1 MEQREQSNACINS
14 AESRKN
20 KSEAQMRHSGIE
32 WIGEIPKEWKV
43 TLSKRLFTIVAGA
56 TPKTDNVEMWD
67 GDITWITPA
76 DYKTEDKY
84 VMSGRRNLS
93 EKGKKSC
100 ATYLLPC
107 NTIVFSKRAPIGLV
121 AITAKELCTNQGCLG
136 CIPNGQLI
144 VLFYYYAMSAFTEQF
159 ELLGTGTTFKE
170 ISATKFANFPLP
182 FPPLSEQQKIANYLD
197 KVCGEVDEMIAL
209 QEQMIEELKAYK
221 QSVITEAVTKGLN
234 PDVPMKDSGIDWI
247 GEVPEHWKQSKTL
260 YVLSMPIT
268 DGPHT
273 TPDLFDE
280 GIPFISADAVSD
292 GYINF
297 ENKRGYIS
305 ESFYEECCKKYI
317 PQIDD
322 IYMIKSGASTGR
334 TAIVETDEIF
344 TIWSPL
350 AVFRANKRIME
361 PRYLL
366 YVLRSEGYQKQVEN
380 NWSFGTQQNIGMR
393 TLEKLIICYP
403 PLSEQQATV
412 SYLDTKCAEIDSLIA
427 IKQAKIEELKEY
439 KKSVIY
445 EYVTG
450 KKEVV

>member
-1 MEQREQSNACINS
+1 MSREM
-14 AESRKN
+14 K
-20 KSEAQMRHSGIE
+20 HSGID
-32 WIGEIPKEWKV
+32 WIGEIPKEWKLPRLKNVAELHGRIGWNGLRSEEFEERSYAYLV
-43 TLSKRLFTIVAGA
+43 TGQDFKSSIIDWTNCYQIRKERYDEDTFIQLKNGELLITKDGTIGKVAVVSNMDKPACLNSGIFVLRQKLDSFV
-56 TPKTDNVEMWD
+56 PKFLYWQLCSSLLKTYNNYMNLGGTTIIHLYQNVFERM
-67 GDITWITPA
+67 P
-76 DYKTEDKY
+76 
-84 VMSGRRNLS
+84 
-93 EKGKKSC
+93 
-100 ATYLLPC
+100 
-107 NTIVFSKRAPIGLV
+107 LV
-121 AITAKELCTNQGCLG
+121 A
-136 CIPNGQLI
+136 P
-144 VLFYYYAMSAFTEQF
+144 S
-159 ELLGTGTTFKE
+159 
-170 ISATKFANFPLP
+170 
-182 FPPLSEQQKIANYLD
+182 LSEQQKIANYLD

-234 PDVPMKDSGIDWI
+234 PNVPMKDSGIDWI
-247 GEVPEHWKQSKTL
+247 GEIPEHWNQSKTL

-292 GYINF
+292 GFINF

-317 PQIDD
+317 PQRDD

-350 AVFRANKRIME
+350 AVFRANKSIMV
-361 PRYLL
+361 PRFLL

-393 TLEKLIICYP
+393 TLERLIVCYP
-403 PLSEQQATV
+403 PISEQQSIA
-412 SYLDTKCAEIDSLIA
+412 SYLDTKCAEIDDLIA
-427 IKQAKIEELKEY
+427 IKQSKIEELKEY